1 MALNAVFKNGKLYG
15 YRWEKLQV
23 YPICVY
29 GKENAMKKAKEHGRL
44 IAGSAYNN
52 LHSKPILKRLLG

>member
-29 GKENAMKKAKEHGRL
+29 GKENAMKKAKMCGQV
-44 IAGSAYNN
+44 INGTVYNN